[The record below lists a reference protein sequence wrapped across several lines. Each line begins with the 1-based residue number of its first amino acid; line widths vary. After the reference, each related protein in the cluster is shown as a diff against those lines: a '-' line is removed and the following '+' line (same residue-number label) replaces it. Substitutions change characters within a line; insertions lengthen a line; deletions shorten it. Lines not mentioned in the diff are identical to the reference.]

1 MRYLALIAILFVAAC
16 SKKDDD
22 GGSTTSTKETYVNVS
37 FNNDLN
43 REYHIDVYL
52 TKDDYKNSRN
62 ADLSI
67 TLKPN
72 ESYKTTFRNHDTIH
86 YVDVYSDDYTAG
98 NWGQVTPRVV
108 PLKTTDDPLF
118 INFNYK
124 VPIFPTEKEFQVNLS
139 DNFNPTAKWMREV
152 MIDGNKPEVVWK
164 AIWSNDWSTRT
175 EEQKYHKLTLA
186 KDLSAVYERK
196 EGGEIKQYTGT
207 YYTDISLQEDLSKAN
222 TMPMYINDFGNKLTG
237 LQKYGV
243 GKDSLM
249 VTTNNPYA
257 TIIFVKE

>member
-22 GGSTTSTKETYVNVS
+22 GGYTTSTKDTYVNVS
-37 FNNDLN
+37 FNNDLD
-43 REYHIDVYL
+43 RVYHIDVYL

-72 ESYKTTFRNHDTIH
+72 ESYKTTFRNHDTMH
-86 YVDVYSDDYTAG
+86 YVDVYSDDYTSG
-98 NWGQVTPRVV
+98 NWGLKKPIAI
-108 PLKTTDDPLF
+108 PLKSTGDDPFLTF
-118 INFNYK
+118 YYML
-124 VPIFPTEKEFQVNLS
+124 PIFAMNDEFQIDLS
-139 DNFNPTAKWMREV
+139 EHLNPTAKWMREV
-152 MIDGNKPEVVWK
+152 MIDGNRPEVVWK
-164 AIWSNDWSTRT
+164 AVWSNDWNTRS
-175 EEQKYHKLTLA
+175 EDQKYHKLTLA

-196 EGGEIKQYTGT
+196 EAGEIKQYPGT
-207 YYTDISLQEDLSKAN
+207 YYTDIPLHEDLSKAN
-222 TMPMYINDFGNKLTG
+222 TMPMYINDFGNMLTG
-237 LQKYGV
+237 FQKYGV

-249 VTTNNPYA
+249 VTTNHPYA